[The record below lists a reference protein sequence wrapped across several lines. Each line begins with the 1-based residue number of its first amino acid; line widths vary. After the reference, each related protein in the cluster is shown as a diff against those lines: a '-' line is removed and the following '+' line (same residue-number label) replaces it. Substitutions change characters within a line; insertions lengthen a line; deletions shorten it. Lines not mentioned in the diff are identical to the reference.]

1 MDDITHL
8 PAEYP
13 DPSVRDGRV
22 FFLQLRAFEVARVLE
37 GGQSLSLKA
46 EKARISAPM
55 ERIADAFDEVPFF
68 HSDNAFCPDDLT
80 FEDKARLVY
89 LASQFSG
96 QCKQNLYKAFKAYW
110 LRGNARSPK
119 GVQIRFMKDGVED
132 MTMNI

>member
-22 FFLQLRAFEVARVLE
+22 FFLQLRAFEAARI
-37 GGQSLSLKA
+37 GAGDQPLSLKA
-46 EKARISAPM
+46 EDARISAPM
-55 ERIADAFDEVPFF
+55 AQIAAAFDEVPFF
-68 HSDNAFCPDDLT
+68 HSDSLFCPDDLT

-96 QCKQNLYKAFKAYW
+96 QRKQDLYKAFKAYW
-110 LRGNARSPK
+110 LRGDARSPK
-119 GVQIRFMKDGVED
+119 GVQVRFMKDGVED
-132 MTMNI
+132 MVMGI